1 MLLSMTGF
9 GASSSRE
16 NGFLISSEVKTVNN
30 RYLKTTIKT
39 PDGFAALEPRIDELL
54 HKSVERGSVN
64 FSLKLERETNENAIE
79 LNFDALKRYL
89 TEANR
94 FVEENPEY
102 AQFDRLGAF
111 ADFLR
116 LPGVV
121 CDKSNSSKG
130 DLVEVLWPSIRRNVV
145 DALERLQAMRRIEGA
160 TTAVYLKGNLGQ
172 LQELISEIERLAPLE
187 VEVYRTRLTER
198 VSKVLSDNG
207 ATLNPADLIREIAV
221 YTDRADVSE
230 EIARFYSHLKQF
242 EETMSCGAAC
252 GKKLDFITQEMN
264 REANTIGSKASSPEI
279 LQRVVEMKSTVERVR
294 EMIQNVE

>member
-9 GASSSRE
+9 GAASSRE

-39 PDGFAALEPRIDELL
+39 PDGFGALEPRIDELL

-64 FSLKLERETNENAIE
+64 FTLKLERDADENSIE
-79 LNFDALKRYL
+79 LNFDALERYL

-94 FVEENPEY
+94 FVKENPDL
-102 AQFDRLGAF
+102 ALFDRLGSF
-111 ADFLR
+111 VDFLK

-121 CDKSNSSKG
+121 CDRSNFSKG
-130 DLVEVLWPSIRRNVV
+130 DLVESLWPVIRRTAI
-145 DALERLQAMRRIEGA
+145 DALDKMQTMRRVEGA
-160 TTAVYLKGNLGQ
+160 TTATYLKGNLVQ
-172 LQELISEIERLAPLE
+172 LQELVGDIKRLAPLE
-187 VEVYRTRLTER
+187 AENYRVRLTER
-198 VSKVLSDNG
+198 VSKVLAENG
-207 ATLNPADLIREIAV
+207 AVLNPSDLIREVAV
-221 YTDRADVSE
+221 YTDRVDVSE
-230 EIARFYSHLKQF
+230 EIARFYSHLAQF
-242 EETMSCGAAC
+242 EETMNGESAC

-264 REANTIGSKASSPEI
+264 REANTIGSKASSPEV